1 MKKKHI
7 DDIWERALKTF
18 IQAFCGVLVPEI
30 VALLQTGLKPGEVL
44 GAILLP
50 IVCGALAAGISAG
63 WNVINNWLVKS
74 MEEAEEKQDDRDNTK

>member
-1 MKKKHI
+1 MRKKHI

-30 VALLQTGLKPGEVL
+30 VALLQTGLKPGEVW
-44 GAILLP
+44 GAVLLP

-63 WNVINNWLVKS
+63 WNVINNWLVK
-74 MEEAEEKQDDRDNTK
+74 DGDNNEGPDNS

>member
-30 VALLQTGLKPGEVL
+30 VALLQTGLKPGEAW
-44 GAILLP
+44 GAVFLP
-50 IVCGALAAGISAG
+50 IVCGALAAGISAT

-74 MEEAEEKQDDRDNTK
+74 GEAEEKQDDRDNTK

>member
-1 MKKKHI
+1 MNRKFI
-7 DDIWERALKTF
+7 DDVWQRALKTF
-18 IQAFCGVLVPEI
+18 IQAFCGVLIPEV
-30 VALLQTGLKPGEVL
+30 VALLQTGIEPGQTW

-74 MEEAEEKQDDRDNTK
+74 GEAEEKQDDRDNTK

>member
-1 MKKKHI
+1 MKRI

-30 VALLQTGLKPGEVL
+30 VALLQTGLKPGEAW

-50 IVCGALAAGISAG
+50 IISGSLAAGISAC
-63 WNVINNWLVKS
+63 WNVINNWLV
-74 MEEAEEKQDDRDNTK
+74 RDGDEDTK

>member
-30 VALLQTGLKPGEVL
+30 VTLLQTGIKPGEAW

-50 IVCGALAAGISAG
+50 IVCGALAAGISAC
-63 WNVINNWLVKS
+63 WNVINNWLVKDG
-74 MEEAEEKQDDRDNTK
+74 DDTK